1 MSTPPPNWYTDPAQP
16 AHLRYWDGTQWTAHV
31 APGVPTPSAA
41 AQPVAAS
48 KMSGG
53 TIAAIVIG
61 AVAVILIVIGIL
73 AAIAIPVFLDQKKKE
88 ADLAA
93 RQSVTDLGVQIS
105 AAAQDHAGLLPT
117 ATAFGSAVQL
127 GYGDGADAL
136 VLLQPTISF
145 GGLVGSDGDHWCVW
159 VSSPN
164 GTHTEYQYSTWGE
177 LEPGSCGP

>member
-1 MSTPPPNWYTDPAQP
+1 MSTPPPNWYNDPVRPAQ
-16 AHLRYWDGTQWTAHV
+16 LRYWDGTRWTEHV
-31 APGVPTPSAA
+31 APGAVTAPATSPPPA
-41 AQPVAAS
+41 
-48 KMSGG
+48 KRMSGG
-53 TIAAIVIG
+53 AIAGIVIG
-61 AVAVILIVIGIL
+61 AVAVVVFIIGIL